1 MKRLYTHPMQQ
12 RALITGGSSGIGRA
26 YAHYLTGLGWRLDLA
41 AQSENRLMSAAAGL
55 DGPVHCY
62 PVDLASSAGVQQLVS
77 ATSVPDLIIANAG
90 ITKAG
95 SVGTLSQSESAKLQY
110 LLCGGVIDLVQWA
123 APIMKSRGHGR
134 IIIISS
140 IAAETPMPNSSIYA
154 SAKTGVTAFGRSIH
168 NELKPHGVSVTIS
181 LPGYVRTNIH
191 ERAGLHHLIRQ
202 VPDWMWLSPEQ
213 VVRETEKAS
222 LAGRETIV
230 PGRIYRLTRPFLGS
244 RAANTAWRALTRR
257 RRNL

>member
-1 MKRLYTHPMQQ
+1 MQQ

-41 AQSENRLMSAAAGL
+41 AQSENRLMNTAAEL

-62 PVDLASSAGVQQLVS
+62 PVDLASPDGIQQLIS
-77 ATSVPDLIIANAG
+77 ATPVPDLIIANAG

-123 APIMKSRGHGR
+123 APIMKFRGHGR

-168 NELKPHGVSVTIS
+168 NELKPHGVSVTVS

-191 ERAGLHHLIRQ
+191 ERAGLSHLSRQ

-257 RRNL
+257 RRDL

>member
-1 MKRLYTHPMQQ
+1 M
-12 RALITGGSSGIGRA
+12 
-26 YAHYLTGLGWRLDLA
+26 
-41 AQSENRLMSAAAGL
+41 
-55 DGPVHCY
+55 
-62 PVDLASSAGVQQLVS
+62 
-77 ATSVPDLIIANAG
+77 
-90 ITKAG
+90 
-95 SVGTLSQSESAKLQY
+95 GTLSQSESAKLQY
-110 LLCGGVIDLVQWA
+110 LLCGGIIDLLQWA
-123 APIMKSRGHGR
+123 APIIKFRGHGR

-168 NELKPHGVSVTIS
+168 NELKPHGVSVTVS

-191 ERAGLHHLIRQ
+191 ERAGLSHLSRQ

-257 RRNL
+257 RRDL